1 MVILLKFNDYV
12 PSEKLNLTKDLKREN
27 TIVITFQQI
36 GYMGRLG
43 NQMFQ
48 FAATLGIAKKLGF
61 DARFPLEN
69 CLRLQGSGPFD
80 PNMGRNMLVK
90 CDILDCFEIG
100 PEYFIPERHLVFD
113 KSYHETVF
121 EYDSKVESIQDN
133 TVLYG
138 YFQTEKYFLNAKEEI
153 HKQFTFKSHIKQLAD
168 SYMENIRS
176 THKDSNI
183 VSIHV
188 RRGDYVMFP
197 DHHPTCSKV
206 YYQEAMR
213 TIREQSGESIF
224 LVFSDDIEWCRGE
237 FKGEEF
243 IICDLESPHIELCIM
258 SLCDHHI
265 IANSSFSWWGSWL
278 NKSALKKTIAPSR
291 WFGPAINKDA
301 SDVYHTNT
309 III

>member
-1 MVILLKFNDYV
+1 MAILLKFNDYV

-48 FAATLGIAKKLGF
+48 FAATLGIAKKLGL

-80 PNMGRNMLVK
+80 PNIGRNMLVK

-133 TVLYG
+133 TALYG

-153 HKQFTFKSHIKQLAD
+153 YKQFTFKSHIKQLAD

-176 THKDSNI
+176 AYKDSHI

-197 DHHPTCSKV
+197 DHHPTCSKE
-206 YYQEAMR
+206 YYD
-213 TIREQSGESIF
+213 SSISKFEDLTKKKF
-224 LVFSDDIEWCRGE
+224 LVFSDDPEWCRTE
-237 FKGEEF
+237 FAGDNF
-243 IICDLESPHIELCIM
+243 IICDIGDPYVELCCM

-265 IANSSFSWWGSWL
+265 IANSSFSWWGAWL
-278 NKSALKKTIAPSR
+278 NENSDCKVIAPSR
-291 WFGPAINKDA
+291 WFGPSISKNAK
-301 SDVYHTNT
+301 DVYCKDWEV
-309 III
+309 I